1 MLRDQIP
8 LKYWI
13 YEEKLSNDEVS
24 FNELQAMC
32 NKDLDSIEFIEN
44 EKKKSLNDSL
54 ESYIFFS

>member
-44 EKKKSLNDSL
+44 EKKESLNDSL
-54 ESYIFFS
+54 ESYISFS